1 MVRRQEEKVRLGL
14 KRKEGTWGELKR
26 YREAQKKPE
35 GGSKQGQEGRV
46 EPKARAHPDT
56 GPTHHFKLWH
66 RAAQGPLLA
75 VHK

>member
-46 EPKARAHPDT
+46 EPKAREEGRT
-56 GPTHHFKLWH
+56 K
-66 RAAQGPLLA
+66 
-75 VHK
+75 HKFHARKPSTKTNKKIK